1 MKTFFVTGA
10 DGFTGRHLVQYLK
23 QAGYE
28 AVGGVRNRAR
38 KLAFERQHGKCLVC
52 DVSDAISVARAVASV
67 KPDAVIHLAGT
78 SQPAEAAEE
87 PLLAYQSIV
96 SAWANVLD
104 AVRRAVPRA
113 KVVLA
118 SACEVYGR
126 GCDGHSPLNEEA
138 PVQPV
143 DAFGSLKAAAEAIA
157 RTFFLNCHLDITIV
171 RPFHYIGPGLPE
183 SSYFGAVARR
193 LAGADPGAGQLELS
207 LPDLQCRRD
216 FLHVLD
222 VVEAYARVAAEG
234 RPNCTY
240 NICSG
245 RMYTVR
251 EVVEM
256 LVRSTGRGVRIVEQP
271 AESAA
276 IPTLWGSHE
285 RLRNDT
291 GWQPTRTVE
300 QAVSDLMSGALGTRQ
315 LQAVGAGVG
324 R

>member
-1 MKTFFVTGA
+1 MVKTFFVTGA
-10 DGFTGRHLVQYLK
+10 DGFTGRHLIRHLK
-23 QAGYE
+23 QAGHE

-38 KLAFERQHGKCLVC
+38 KLAFERQFGKALVC
-52 DVSDAISVARAVASV
+52 DISDAISVARAVASV
-67 KPDAVIHLAGT
+67 KPDTVIHLAGT

-126 GCDGHSPLNEEA
+126 SCNGQTPLTEET
-138 PVQPV
+138 PTQPV

-171 RPFHYIGPGLPE
+171 RPFHYIGPGLPDG
-183 SSYFGAVARR
+183 SYFGAVARR
-193 LAGADPGAGQLELS
+193 LAEWDSALGHGELS
-207 LPDLQCRRD
+207 LPDLECRRD
-216 FLHVLD
+216 LLHVLD
-222 VVEAYARVAAEG
+222 VVEAYARVAADG
-234 RPNCTY
+234 KPNQTY

-245 RMYTVR
+245 RTYTVR

-256 LVRSTGRGVRIVEQP
+256 LARSAGREVRIVEQP
-271 AESAA
+271 AESSA
-276 IPTLWGSHE
+276 IPTLWGGND

-300 QAVSDLMSGALGTRQ
+300 QAAAELIGGMQGARQ
-315 LQAVGAGVG
+315 LQAAGA
-324 R
+324 

>member
-23 QAGYE
+23 HSGYE

-38 KLAFERQHGKCLVC
+38 KLAYERQYGKALVC
-52 DVSDAISVARAVASV
+52 EVSDAISMARAVASV
-67 KPDAVIHLAGT
+67 KPDVVIHLAGT
-78 SQPAEAAEE
+78 SQPAEVAEE

-104 AVRRAVPRA
+104 VVRRAVPRA

-126 GCDGHSPLNEEA
+126 GCNGQSPLNEQT

-157 RTFFLNCHLDITIV
+157 RTFFLNSHLDITIV

-183 SSYFGAVARR
+183 SSYFGSLARR
-193 LAGADPGAGQLELS
+193 LAEADPATDQQELS

-222 VVEAYARVAAEG
+222 VVEAYVRVAAEG
-234 RPNCTY
+234 KPNGTY

-251 EVVEM
+251 EVVET
-256 LVRSTGRGVRIVEQP
+256 LVRSAGRRVRIAEQP
-271 AESAA
+271 AESAV
-276 IPTLWGSHE
+276 IPTLWGSYE

-300 QAVSDLMSGALGTRQ
+300 QAAADLMSDAQGARQ
-315 LQAVGAGVG
+315 HQAVSASAG

>member
-10 DGFTGRHLVQYLK
+10 DGFTGRHLVQHLK
-23 QAGYE
+23 QSGHE

-38 KLAFERQHGKCLVC
+38 KLAFERQFGKALVC

-113 KVVLA
+113 RVVLA

-126 GCDGHSPLNEEA
+126 ACDGQSPVTENTA
-138 PVQPV
+138 AQPV

-183 SSYFGAVARR
+183 GSYFGAVARR
-193 LAGADPGAGQLELS
+193 LADGDTAPGRQELS
-207 LPDLQCRRD
+207 LPDLHCRRD
-216 FLHVLD
+216 LLHVLD
-222 VVEAYARVAAEG
+222 VVEAYARVAADG
-234 RPNCTY
+234 KPNQTY
-240 NICSG
+240 NICAG
-245 RMYTVR
+245 RTFTVR

-256 LVRSTGRGVRIVEQP
+256 LVRSTGRDVRIVERP
-271 AESAA
+271 ADSSA
-276 IPTLWGSHE
+276 IPTLWGSNE

-300 QAVSDLMSGALGTRQ
+300 QAAADLMGGAMGTRQ
-315 LQAVGAGVG
+315 LQVAAAAGA
-324 R
+324 